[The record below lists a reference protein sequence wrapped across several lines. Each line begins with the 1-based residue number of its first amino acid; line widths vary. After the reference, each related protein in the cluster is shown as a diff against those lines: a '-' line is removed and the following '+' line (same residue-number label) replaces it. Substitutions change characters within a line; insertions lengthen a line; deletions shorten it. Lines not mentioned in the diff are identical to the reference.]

1 MTPFELI
8 QEQIDRQNALPNA
21 AEIAEQEAKNSLN
34 DRVATVLAYLGRVPQ
49 TVFRNVREDCDPLEN
64 LTKAGAVIVAAIEAE
79 QQRRAP

>member
-34 DRVATVLAYLGRVPQ
+34 DRVATALAYLGRVPQ

-64 LTKAGAVIVAAIEAE
+64 LAKAGAVIVAAIGAE
-79 QQRRAP
+79 QKRRNP